1 MYKRYT
7 LNNGKCIIQAAP
19 LSCCLPD
26 FVCDTFSDCEQPN
39 PRKYY
44 QKGCFS
50 VIADTI
56 KLIAVTRYFF
66 YTVIIIQV
74 KLFSIK
80 CINYYH
86 MRHQRQTHNNYKMKF
101 KK

>member
-1 MYKRYT
+1 MYLRYT
-7 LNNGKCIIQAAP
+7 LNNGKFIIQAAP

-26 FVCDTFSDCEQPN
+26 SICDTFTDCEQPD
-39 PRKYY
+39 PRNYY

-56 KLIAVTRYFF
+56 HLIAFTRYLF
-66 YTVIIIQV
+66 YAVIVIQV

-80 CINYYH
+80 YINYYH
-86 MRHQRQTHNNYKMKF
+86 MGCQKRTDNIYKI
-101 KK
+101 KKH